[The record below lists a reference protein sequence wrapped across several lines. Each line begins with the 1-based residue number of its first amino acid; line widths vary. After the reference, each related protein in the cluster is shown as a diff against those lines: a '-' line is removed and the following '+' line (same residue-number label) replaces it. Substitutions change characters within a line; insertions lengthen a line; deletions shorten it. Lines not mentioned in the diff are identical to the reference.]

1 MSEITPHFVLK
12 KKKKVIQ
19 KKFNRS
25 DFAKIAVFSYPPIF
39 YSFDPLLCFSF
50 VIYLFIYLIIFCG
63 MAFIYRYG
71 AQVPRP
77 CLSLLS

>member
-1 MSEITPHFVLK
+1 MSDITPHFVLK

-39 YSFDPLLCFSF
+39 YSFAPLLCFSF
-50 VIYLFIYLIIFCG
+50 VIYLLFFVAWLLFIATAHRYL
-63 MAFIYRYG
+63 AP
-71 AQVPRP
+71 V
-77 CLSLLS
+77 